1 MSAFGSFD
9 DEEFQEFAK
18 HVNAVVSGDQLKT
31 EVKKSVKNV
40 GETYKR
46 NAQANTPVKTG
57 DLRRSWQLKGPFFSG
72 LDISIEL
79 RNSKNYASFVENG
92 HRQKVGQYVPVIGK
106 RLKASWVPGQHFL
119 QKATDQTS
127 SQMPQLLT
135 PIVWDMMRR
144 LMDD

>member
-1 MSAFGSFD
+1 MSGFGDFD
-9 DEEFQEFAK
+9 NSQFEEFAK
-18 HVNAVVSGDQLKT
+18 HVNAQVTGGQLKN

-46 NAQANTPVKTG
+46 NAEARTPVKTG

-72 LDISIEL
+72 TDISVEL

-92 HRQKVGQYVPVIGK
+92 HRQTPGRYVPAIGK

-119 QKATDQTS
+119 QKATKQTS
-127 SQMPQLLT
+127 NQIPQLIT
-135 PIVWDMMRR
+135 PVMDDILRR
-144 LMDD
+144 LMD

>member
-72 LDISIEL
+72 SDITVEL

-106 RLKASWVPGQHFL
+106 RLKVSWVPGQHFL

-127 SQMPQLLT
+127 SQMLQLLT

>member
-1 MSAFGSFD
+1 MSSFGDFD
-9 DEEFQEFAK
+9 NSQFEEFAK
-18 HVNAVVSGDQLKT
+18 HVNAEISGGQLKN

-46 NAQANTPVKTG
+46 NAEANTPVKTG

-72 LDISIEL
+72 TDISVEL

-92 HRQKVGQYVPVIGK
+92 HRQTPGRYVPAIGK

-119 QKATDQTS
+119 QKATKQTS
-127 SQMPQLLT
+127 NQIPQLIT
-135 PIVWDMMRR
+135 PVMDDILRR
-144 LMDD
+144 LME